1 MNIEELKKLGVSED
15 VAEQVL
21 AVFEKALS
29 DKEAELEMAS
39 EKINEMHEE
48 NMKLAEKIKEL
59 SEENKALSLENETL
73 SEEIS
78 ELEQEKDKPVDDGS
92 RTVNMGLKHGAAA
105 SGEQFG
111 FRFTG
116 IRDAR
121 RA

>member
-1 MNIEELKKLGVSED
+1 MKIEELKKLGVAEDAAEKIIELSEK
-15 VAEQVL
+15 E
-21 AVFEKALS
+21 LS
-29 DKEAELEMAS
+29 DKVSELEMAS
-39 EKINEMHEE
+39 EKIGEMSVEIE
-48 NMKLAEKIKEL
+48 TI
-59 SEENKALSLENETL
+59 SLENKKLSDKIAEL

-78 ELEQEKDKPVDDGS
+78 ALEAENEKLREDDP
-92 RTVNMGLKHGAAA
+92 RTVNMGLKHGTAA